1 MKTKEEIKKLL
12 NKSPH
17 LRDSDA
23 KLIATYWYNE
33 IRAKNLDLNTMTG
46 FEFVKMFAESKLT
59 NPETIRRMRAKIQE
73 ESPEYRGQ
81 VYKFRNHKKQK
92 EWRKKLGY
100 ENHMSCKI
108 PRIGYDEY

>member
-1 MKTKEEIKKLL
+1 MKTKDEIKRLL

-17 LRDSDA
+17 LRDSDS

-33 IRAKNLDLNTMTG
+33 IKAKNLDLKEMTG

-73 ESPEYRGQ
+73 ESPELRGKL
-81 VYKFRNHKKQK
+81 YKVRKEAIQDQWKKD
-92 EWRKKLGY
+92 LGY
-100 ENHMSCKI
+100 ENN
-108 PRIGYDEY
+108 

>member
-1 MKTKEEIKKLL
+1 MKTKDEIKRLL

-17 LRDSDA
+17 LRDSDS

-33 IRAKNLDLNTMTG
+33 IKAKNLDLKEMTG

-73 ESPEYRGQ
+73 ESPELRGRAYAIRKGKVQ
-81 VYKFRNHKKQK
+81 DQ
-92 EWRKKLGY
+92 WRKDLGY
-100 ENHMSCKI
+100 EVN
-108 PRIGYDEY
+108 